1 VTPHERL
8 ARALREAADAVEEL
22 GGTRQKPRRHR
33 GPVRVEGAETDEKS
47 DAIAAVK
54 LRRAGLVQVR

>member
-1 VTPHERL
+1 MTPHERL

-33 GPVRVEGAETDEKS
+33 GPVRVDHGPIDETTR
-47 DAIAAVK
+47 AQARVH
-54 LRRAGLVQVR
+54 LRRAGLVKVG